1 MTLLPRTAA
10 PAGYP
15 TARDPRYPGRMPA
28 AVPALLSPELAPAT
42 IKETRWGGRRLAELL
57 SEAPALAEL
66 RGRSVGE
73 LWQFSTLPGHESLA
87 HRGRRLGDLLGGPLP
102 FLAKLI
108 DTALPLSVQVH
119 PDDRPDP
126 ARPGALLP
134 GKEEAWIVLDADPG
148 ARLWAGVRPGV
159 SRDDLARAAADGD
172 IVACLEEHVA
182 TPGLVVLVPAGT
194 VHAIG
199 AGILL
204 AEIQQPSDCTYRLYD
219 YGSGRP
225 LHVEAAL
232 ATLDVSARPQLWRP
246 GDASPHLRG
255 AHVELELLG
264 PGEHTR
270 EIDEPTLLVGA
281 RGTATARADGS
292 EHAIGGIDLS
302 LAVRGPLALHVPA
315 DALVALG
322 RVHA

>member
-1 MTLLPRTAA
+1 
-10 PAGYP
+10 
-15 TARDPRYPGRMPA
+15 MPA
-28 AVPALLSPELAPAT
+28 AVPALLRPELAPAT
-42 IKETRWGGRRLAELL
+42 IKDTRWGGHRLAARL
-57 SEAPALAEL
+57 SDEPTTRGAFA
-66 RGRSVGE
+66 GRSIGE
-73 LWQFSTLPGHESLA
+73 LWQFSTLPGSESLA
-87 HRGRRLGDLLGGPLP
+87 LGGRGLGDVLGRPLP

-119 PDDRPDP
+119 PEDRPDP
-126 ARPGALLP
+126 ARPGAILP
-134 GKEEAWIVLDADPG
+134 GKEEAWIVLAADPD

-159 SRDDLARAAADGD
+159 SRDDLARAAADGT
-172 IVACLEEHVA
+172 IVACLEEHVV

-219 YGSGRP
+219 YDSGRP

-232 ATLDVSARPQLWRP
+232 ATLDVAARPQVWRP

-255 AHVELELLG
+255 THVELELLG
-264 PGEHTR
+264 PGEHR
-270 EIDEPTLLVGA
+270 RALAEPTLIVGT
-281 RGTATARADGS
+281 RGTASVRADDC
-292 EHAIGGIDLS
+292 EAKLDETQLL
-302 LAVRGPLALHVPA
+302 LAVRGPLILTIPEAG
-315 DALVALG
+315 LVAVG

>member
-1 MTLLPRTAA
+1 
-10 PAGYP
+10 
-15 TARDPRYPGRMPA
+15 MPA
-28 AVPALLSPELAPAT
+28 AVPALLSPELAPET
-42 IKETRWGGRRLAELL
+42 IQETRWGGHRLARLL
-57 SEAPALAEL
+57 EGRAHAQLG
-66 RGRSVGE
+66 GRSIGE

-87 HRGRRLGDLLGGPLP
+87 LGGRRLGDVLGGPLP

-159 SRDDLARAAADGD
+159 SRDDLARAAEDGD
-172 IVACLEEHVA
+172 IVACLEEHVV

-232 ATLDVSARPQLWRP
+232 ATLDVAARPQLWRP
-246 GDASPHLRG
+246 GDATPHLRG

-264 PGEHTR
+264 PGDHAR
-270 EIDEPTLLVGA
+270 EIGEPTLIVGA
-281 RGTATARADGS
+281 RGTATARADDRK
-292 EHAIGGIDLS
+292 EVLREAHLL
-302 LAVRGPLALHVPA
+302 LAVRGPLALHVP
-315 DALVALG
+315 DDGLVALG

>member
-1 MTLLPRTAA
+1 
-10 PAGYP
+10 
-15 TARDPRYPGRMPA
+15 MPA
-28 AVPALLSPELAPAT
+28 AVPALLRPELAPST
-42 IKETRWGGRRLAELL
+42 IKETRWGGHRLAELL
-57 SEAPALAEL
+57 RDEPAT
-66 RGRSVGE
+66 RGAFAGRNIGE
-73 LWQFSTLPGHESLA
+73 LWQFSTLPGHESLVA
-87 HRGRRLGDLLGGPLP
+87 GGLRLDDVLGGALP

-126 ARPGALLP
+126 TRPGAILP
-134 GKEEAWIVLDADPG
+134 GKEEAWIVLAADLD

-159 SRDDLARAAADGD
+159 DREDLARAAEDGTV
-172 IVACLEEHVA
+172 VACLEEHVA

-194 VHAIG
+194 LHAIG

-246 GDASPHLRG
+246 GDASPQLRG

-264 PGEHTR
+264 PGEHRR
-270 EIDEPTLLVGA
+270 ELDEPTLIVGA
-281 RGTATARADGS
+281 RGTAIARADDC
-292 EHAIGGIDLS
+292 EMVLAEAQLL
-302 LAVRGPLALHVPA
+302 LAVRGPLTLQIPH
-315 DALVALG
+315 DGLVALG
-322 RVHA
+322 RVHP